1 MGFDKYTYDKARKV
15 TVKTCF
21 DIRTSKSTKVR
32 SFSNLLK
39 GNLNFGAKNA
49 HSPLSLLNKK
59 FKSNNQNKNWALFDV
74 PKVGKESNKNFR
86 CCLPP
91 FCYSTKC
98 KYLPGVVA
106 TTAAAAIA

>member
-39 GNLNFGAKNA
+39 GNLNFRAKTLA
-49 HSPLSLLNKK
+49 RH
-59 FKSNNQNKNWALFDV
+59 
-74 PKVGKESNKNFR
+74 
-86 CCLPP
+86 
-91 FCYSTKC
+91 
-98 KYLPGVVA
+98 
-106 TTAAAAIA
+106 